1 MRRGIDSEGHVANFV
16 ETEQVLLVEEQ
27 QQPGQKAFDR
37 FAEKLSFVQVRG
49 SAPFFWAEI
58 NTLLYKPDLQIM
70 DIQETVRL
78 VVLLVTPS
86 YLIISPKPSV
96 LRRHLE
102 AQKVQYGE
110 LSLVNLVNQVGH
122 EKPVKEAYERYLAQ
136 VRSHSYTCT
145 HGVCSEALLDQAVP
159 GSVRVL

>member
-1 MRRGIDSEGHVANFV
+1 MRRGINNDGHVANFV

-37 FAEKLSFVQVRG
+37 FAEVLSFVQVRG

-78 VVLLVTPS
+78 IVLLVTRRLS
-86 YLIISPKPSV
+86 DYLSQAECIAASLGGAEGPIWGIISGQPS
-96 LRRHLE
+96 
-102 AQKVQYGE
+102 Q
-110 LSLVNLVNQVGH
+110 SS
-122 EKPVKEAYERYLAQ
+122 
-136 VRSHSYTCT
+136 RS
-145 HGVCSEALLDQAVP
+145 
-159 GSVRVL
+159 